1 MDVFG
6 LLLKASAFVVRLESI
21 SAVRTFQASTSPSAI
36 LKTIYQFLISGNPFI
51 LIVLGIILFFAGKLA
66 KVVGIVI
73 IILGLIHLALPYLL
87 KTI

>member
-1 MDVFG
+1 LDVFG
-6 LLLKASAFVVRLESI
+6 LLIKASAFVVRLEST

-36 LKTIYQFLISGNPFI
+36 LKTIYEFLISGNPFI

>member
-1 MDVFG
+1 MDVVG
-6 LLLKASAFVVRLESI
+6 LLLKASGLLVRLEST
-21 SAVRTFQASTSPSAI
+21 SGVRTFQVSTSPSSI
-36 LKTIYQFLISGNPFI
+36 LKTIYEFLISGNPFI

-66 KVVGIVI
+66 KVIGIVI